1 MRISIFTTNLK
12 IWNSEN
18 FANLKLMYVKH
29 LVVVTQHVW
38 YIWFVLFPKC
48 FCFISKMVYWI
59 YISLSVLPSF
69 FWDPPKTL
77 CNSFKQSFQIQWG
90 ISAITENIEG
100 ILSQTSGIILPS
112 RSRMEIRLLVNSNG
126 WLKAFYFIEIVE

>member
-1 MRISIFTTNLK
+1 
-12 IWNSEN
+12 
-18 FANLKLMYVKH
+18 MYVKH

-38 YIWFVLFPKC
+38 CIWSVLFPKW
-48 FCFISKMVYWI
+48 FNGSIF
-59 YISLSVLPSF
+59 LSVLPSF

-100 ILSQTSGIILPS
+100 ILSQTSGILLPS
-112 RSRMEIRLLVNSNG
+112 RSRMEIWLLINSNG
-126 WLKAFYFIEIVE
+126 